1 MMMLLSTQ
9 PTSEPASTAPQ
20 SDSPKLGSIVKD
32 PVFRRAI
39 RESIPLFIPAIP
51 FGFILG
57 AAMTRSEL
65 PTWIA
70 WLSSI
75 TVFAGAAQL
84 ALVTSAGVASW
95 WTAVATAVVINSR
108 HIMYSAG
115 LTPRFQNQPRWF
127 RWVGPYFIIDQV
139 FALCSARTELDRRQ
153 FRVYTLTVGLFFGL
167 SWLFVTT
174 AGVLL
179 GSAVPTNWRI
189 EMAVAVMFAGLVAMP
204 IQKLSAVIA
213 AVAGAG
219 ASAVFL
225 NLPNRLGLLV
235 GAAVGIIAAFIADE
249 VLEARNPQ
257 ANEPLSE
264 PEGSSA

>member
-9 PTSEPASTAPQ
+9 PTSEPNSTMPQ
-20 SDSPKLGSIVKD
+20 LDVPEHGSILKD
-32 PVFRRAI
+32 PVLRRAI
-39 RESIPLFIPAIP
+39 RESVPLFIPAIP

-127 RWVGPYFIIDQV
+127 RWVGPFFIIDQV
-139 FALCSARTELDRRQ
+139 FALVAARSDLDRRQ
-153 FRVYTLTVGLFFGL
+153 FRIYTLTAGLFFFS
-167 SWLFVTT
+167 SWLIVTT

-179 GSAVPTNWRI
+179 GSAVPTNWKI

-204 IQKLSAVIA
+204 IQKLSAVVA

-219 ASAVFL
+219 ASILFL
-225 NLPNRLGLLV
+225 DLPNRLGLLV
-235 GAAVGIIAAFIADE
+235 GAAAGIIAAFVTDE
-249 VLEARNPQ
+249 LIEARSP
-257 ANEPLSE
+257 AARSE
-264 PEGSSA
+264 DSQS

>member
-1 MMMLLSTQ
+1 MMMLLSYQ
-9 PTSEPASTAPQ
+9 PTSEPNPTEPPP
-20 SDSPKLGSIVKD
+20 DSLRPDSILKN
-32 PVFRRAI
+32 PVCRRAI

-51 FGFILG
+51 FGFVLG

-84 ALVTSAGVASW
+84 ALVTSAGLASW

-127 RWVGPYFIIDQV
+127 RWIGPFFIIDQV
-139 FALCSARTELDRRQ
+139 FALAAARTELDRRQ
-153 FRVYTLTVGLFFGL
+153 FRIYTMTAGLFFFS
-167 SWLFVTT
+167 SWLAVTT

-179 GSAVPTNWRI
+179 GSAVPTNWKI

-204 IQKLSAVIA
+204 IQKLSAVVA
-213 AVAGAG
+213 AAAGAG
-219 ASAVFL
+219 ASMAFL
-225 NLPNRLGLLV
+225 DLPNRLGLLV
-235 GAAVGIIAAFIADE
+235 GAAAGIMAAFVTDE
-249 VLEARNPQ
+249 IIDARTPD
-257 ANEPLSE
+257 AEPGGE
-264 PEGSSA
+264 PA

>member
-1 MMMLLSTQ
+1 
-9 PTSEPASTAPQ
+9 
-20 SDSPKLGSIVKD
+20 
-32 PVFRRAI
+32 
-39 RESIPLFIPAIP
+39 
-51 FGFILG
+51 
-57 AAMTRSEL
+57 MTRSEL

-84 ALVTSAGVASW
+84 ALVTSAGIANW

-127 RWVGPYFIIDQV
+127 RWVGPFFIIDQV
-139 FALCSARTELDRRQ
+139 FALAAAQTELNRRQ
-153 FRVYTLTVGLFFGL
+153 FRIYTLTAGLFFFS
-167 SWLFVTT
+167 SWLIVTT

-204 IQKLSAVIA
+204 IQKLSSVIA

-219 ASAVFL
+219 ASAMFL

-235 GAAVGIIAAFIADE
+235 GAAVGIIAAFITDE
-249 VLEARNPQ
+249 ILESRNPQ
-257 ANEPLSE
+257 TNEALPE
-264 PEGSSA
+264 PGGSPS

>member
-1 MMMLLSTQ
+1 MQS
-9 PTSEPASTAPQ
+9 PASSMPA
-20 SDSPKLGSIVKD
+20 SVLKD
-32 PVFRRAI
+32 PVVKRAL
-39 RESIPLFIPAIP
+39 RESFPLFIPAIP

-84 ALVTSAGVASW
+84 ALVTSAGIASW
-95 WTAVATAVVINSR
+95 WTTVATAVVINSR

-127 RWVGPYFIIDQV
+127 RWIGPFFVIDQV
-139 FALCSARTELDRRQ
+139 FAMVSARTELDRRQ
-153 FRVYTLTVGLFFGL
+153 FRVYTLTAGLFFFS
-167 SWLFVTT
+167 SWLAVTT

-179 GSAVPTNWRI
+179 GSAVPTNWKI

-204 IQKLSAVIA
+204 IQKLSAVVA
-213 AVAGAG
+213 AMAGAG
-219 ASAVFL
+219 ASVIFL
-225 NLPNRLGLLV
+225 GLPNRLGLLV
-235 GAAVGIIAAFIADE
+235 GAAAGITAAFITE
-249 VLEARNPQ
+249 EIIVARSP
-257 ANEPLSE
+257 AVG
-264 PEGSSA
+264 PEGSQS